1 MAAGAARS
9 RHVEKFRR
17 VAAQRG
23 VALADAVQEIEVL
36 GLREPLRFGDAL
48 GESIPGHD
56 GLDGGERI
64 AARLL
69 GLDQRLADAPEQ
81 PHLGIDRLAG
91 CLELLLMLV
100 LGGIE
105 QLAQDAVMQVDDFV
119 GDGGHALDGER
130 HQGRVTPLRL
140 ELRQVGGRHLA
151 ALAGDL
157 EQPVL
162 VNQPLDAG
170 GQVERL
176 PRLEAFDVFQHVPRV
191 RFDRGLPQPGQ
202 PRRLAVVAA
211 LEQIVEATAMHVRQR
226 LSQGVVETPVG
237 AGNRFGARPLDGVE
251 GGHNDRLPP
260 QVLDQG
266 SGQHDAL
273 VGLHGQLGQQL
284 DSLPVVANRERLEA
298 EHRLQLDQV
307 LASGLLTLPVLV
319 PAFDADLE
327 LVGDQSQQWRERWLI
342 SAKDDAGKAQVAE
355 LHREAQPIGR
365 AAPLP
370 DDGEVAFAERVVTDQ
385 LILGVRQRQQ
395 AFALGGGEDRT
406 AGHAVSFFLKT

>member
-1 MAAGAARS
+1 
-9 RHVEKFRR
+9 
-17 VAAQRG
+17 
-23 VALADAVQEIEVL
+23 
-36 GLREPLRFGDAL
+36 
-48 GESIPGHD
+48 
-56 GLDGGERI
+56 
-64 AARLL
+64 
-69 GLDQRLADAPEQ
+69 
-81 PHLGIDRLAG
+81 
-91 CLELLLMLV
+91 
-100 LGGIE
+100 
-105 QLAQDAVMQVDDFV
+105 
-119 GDGGHALDGER
+119 
-130 HQGRVTPLRL
+130 
-140 ELRQVGGRHLA
+140 
-151 ALAGDL
+151 
-157 EQPVL
+157 
-162 VNQPLDAG
+162 
-170 GQVERL
+170 
-176 PRLEAFDVFQHVPRV
+176 
-191 RFDRGLPQPGQ
+191 
-202 PRRLAVVAA
+202 
-211 LEQIVEATAMHVRQR
+211 MHVRQR

-370 DDGEVAFAERVVTDQ
+370 G
-385 LILGVRQRQQ
+385 
-395 AFALGGGEDRT
+395 
-406 AGHAVSFFLKT
+406 

>member
-1 MAAGAARS
+1 MRCRKSKSSGCAS
-9 RHVEKFRR
+9 RCASVTLSAK
-17 VAAQRG
+17 A
-23 VALADAVQEIEVL
+23 
-36 GLREPLRFGDAL
+36 
-48 GESIPGHD
+48 SGHD

-327 LVGDQSQQWRERWLI
+327 LVGDQSQQWRNGGS
-342 SAKDDAGKAQVAE
+342 SAPRMTPGK
-355 LHREAQPIGR
+355 RR
-365 AAPLP
+365 
-370 DDGEVAFAERVVTDQ
+370 
-385 LILGVRQRQQ
+385 
-395 AFALGGGEDRT
+395 
-406 AGHAVSFFLKT
+406 